1 MPQFSDDLFLGSAQ
15 TYMGVN
21 TNSALGDPSSM
32 DLGVGPVGRIYVW
45 DTVPAAKAANNL
57 VTSTTPTVAGSLT
70 ITAGAGVTAVT
81 LSNGSTAYQ
90 LDVPRAVSVATA
102 SGTHASANLTV
113 SGYDYYGQAMS
124 EVIASSASAS
134 TTVNGNATFNDEVTI
149 STGKILH
156 VDKIIATNANSLTID
171 DNLTISTGKQ
181 LVCSD
186 MTSTDIIST
195 DTFGS
200 NVADSI
206 TIVDNVIIGS
216 AAFGNKTLTVLATSR
231 FNDNINLASGKTIS
245 SGGVPLASS
254 ATAYTR

>member
-1 MPQFSDDLFLGSAQ
+1 MPQFSDDLFLGTAQ

-32 DLGVGPVGRIYVW
+32 DLGVGPVGRVYVW

-81 LSNGSTAYQ
+81 LANGSSAYQ

-124 EVIASSASAS
+124 EVIATGTLTMPKMSDLFSPSELKGASKNKSYANDSKAS
-134 TTVNGNATFNDEVTI
+134 LEQRITTCGLMRVT
-149 STGKILH
+149 S
-156 VDKIIATNANSLTID
+156 
-171 DNLTISTGKQ
+171 
-181 LVCSD
+181 
-186 MTSTDIIST
+186 
-195 DTFGS
+195 
-200 NVADSI
+200 
-206 TIVDNVIIGS
+206 IGS
-216 AAFGNKTLTVLATSR
+216 PHLRFGYYGFYADILMAARKETML
-231 FNDNINLASGKTIS
+231 
-245 SGGVPLASS
+245 P
-254 ATAYTR
+254 